1 MRAVPLQTTE
11 HLAAEHL
18 AGAQEATAS
27 LRRVEALLVGLATDG
42 FTNRPTEVRRTR
54 ASGLVTWI
62 GRATLGVGVVVA
74 VVLVG
79 LILAPRVLPV
89 QTLVVVSGSMEP
101 AIPTGSLILMERVD
115 SASLGVGEI
124 ITFQRPDRVG
134 ELITHRIVAEQ
145 IASDGTRAFATKGD
159 ASGVPDP
166 WVVPAVGIG
175 WRALGVVPV
184 AGYLLEALRSDL
196 ARLLLF
202 IGPLSMLAA
211 IALQHIWRRARD

>member
-1 MRAVPLQTTE
+1 MRARPQHTTE

-18 AGAQEATAS
+18 AGAQEATTS
-27 LRRVEALLVGLATDG
+27 LRRVEALLVGLATES
-42 FTNRPTEVRRTR
+42 FATRPTEAPRMR
-54 ASGLVTWI
+54 ASGLSAWI
-62 GRATLGVGVVVA
+62 GRTTLGFGVVVA
-74 VVLVG
+74 IALVA

-101 AIPTGSLILMERVD
+101 AIPIGSLILMERVE

-145 IASDGTRAFATKGD
+145 VAPDGTRAFATKGD

-175 WRALGVVPV
+175 WRALSVVPV

-202 IGPLSMLAA
+202 VGPLSILAT
-211 IALQHIWRRARD
+211 IALHSIWRRARD